1 MVMAILD
8 CIDLLK
14 KNSSTQILKVKYT
27 DIFFTRQ
34 QLLANKSYLKIL
46 GRSRLICWTTSL
58 LKLGEKNQNN
68 NCNIYK
74 TVSYLNFYMYF
85 FFILTGVNESRG
97 RIWGHSYKLGR
108 KETRFLEVTI
118 LRNLFISFVINFYL

>member
-85 FFILTGVNESRG
+85 FLFWQGSMKVGGGSEVI
-97 RIWGHSYKLGR
+97 RINSEGKRLDFWK
-108 KETRFLEVTI
+108 
-118 LRNLFISFVINFYL
+118 